1 MEPVISPMYSGPPEV
16 AAWSTKGDAW
26 REKLLAVSALL
37 LVQLACIASEPS
49 LTSADA
55 HKRSGVFRTP
65 KTREAARHVFKPE
78 DEALLD
84 AIEFGAFE
92 FFRREVGADTGL
104 VKDNRVNVVS
114 NLGGVG
120 FQLSSLPIGVTR
132 GWESHADAEARALR
146 ILHSLR
152 DRADNRREGIHLHFV
167 VADTGDMHSPYRNE
181 ASTVD
186 HALLLAGAMTASS
199 FFGGE
204 VEEIVDRMAAES
216 NWRAFV
222 DPQSGEISMGWRPHD
237 NRTMSG
243 PGSLISN
250 NWRFASD
257 EERII
262 AFLAV
267 GGPNPDFAL
276 PPESYYQLRRPL
288 KRLGDGPV
296 FSPSWNGIPFNYF
309 FSHCWI
315 DYRRFSADN
324 PEAFGVD
331 APQVDWFENSRRAIL
346 AHRARCLD
354 AAGRFRS
361 FGERRWGV
369 SSCMGFDPS
378 GKRAYLV
385 QQVRP
390 NLAGR
395 DQWRGGTVAPYAA
408 AGAIMFT
415 PVESM
420 DALHAFRDLTDDE
433 GEPLIW
439 RDPHKGGYG
448 FVDSFNLDQKL
459 VMEDNL
465 AIDVGPTLLAIENV
479 RSGLIWNLFMKH
491 PIAQQSIERLH
502 WTLDNGSE

>member
-1 MEPVISPMYSGPPEV
+1 M
-16 AAWSTKGDAW
+16 
-26 REKLLAVSALL
+26 LLAVSALL
-37 LVQLACIASEPS
+37 LGQIACVASESSPAAVDVRES
-49 LTSADA
+49 P
-55 HKRSGVFRTP
+55 GVFRTP
-65 KTREAARHVFKPE
+65 ETREATQYVFKAE

-92 FFRREVGADTGL
+92 FFRREVGSGTGF

-132 GWESHADAEARALR
+132 GWESREEAESRALR

-152 DRADNRREGIHLHFV
+152 DRTDNRREGVHLHFV
-167 VADTGDMHSPYRNE
+167 VADTGNIHLPYRNE

-204 VEEIVDRMAAES
+204 VEEMVDRMAAES

-222 DPQSGEISMGWRPHD
+222 DPKSDAISMGWRPDD
-237 NRTMSG
+237 NRTMLG

-250 NWRFASD
+250 TWRFASD

-267 GGPNPDFAL
+267 GASNPDFAL
-276 PPESYYQLRRPL
+276 LPESYYQLGRPI
-288 KRLGDGPV
+288 KRLADGPP

-315 DYRRFSADN
+315 DYRRFAADH
-324 PEAFGVD
+324 PEVFGID
-331 APQVDWFENSRRAIL
+331 APQIDWFENSRRALL

-354 AAGRFRS
+354 AATRFSS
-361 FGERRWGV
+361 FGEGRWGV
-369 SSCMGFDPS
+369 SSCMGFDSS
-378 GKRAYLV
+378 GQRAYLV

-390 NLAGR
+390 NLAER
-395 DQWRGGTVAPYAA
+395 DQWRRGTVAPYAA

-415 PVESM
+415 PTESM
-420 DALHAFRDLTDDE
+420 EALHAFRKLAGKE
-433 GEPLIW
+433 GDPLIW
-439 RDPHKGGYG
+439 RDPRKGGYG
-448 FVDSFNLDQKL
+448 FVDSFNLDQEL

-479 RSGLIWNLFMKH
+479 RSGLIWDLFMKH
-491 PIAQQSIERLH
+491 PLAQKSVQRLR
-502 WTLDNGSE
+502 WTLDHAPE